1 MQLDLVPLHNLVKS
15 AGDVR
20 LLQIP
25 GYPKEQKGWDVEW
38 EIEDDVALLKG
49 IYRYGLGSWE
59 AIKMDPDY
67 GLAEKV
73 SSIHLDLA
81 IFLPLFHTFHG
92 NLHG

>member
-1 MQLDLVPLHNLVKS
+1 MQSDLIPLHNLVKS
-15 AGDVR
+15 AGDIR

-38 EIEDDVALLKG
+38 DIADDLALLKG

-59 AIKMDPDY
+59 EIKMDPGY

-73 SSIHLDLA
+73 RKFFVVSIA
-81 IFLPLFHTFHG
+81 QK
-92 NLHG
+92 NLSLKL